1 MEFKIDKNPYD
12 RQLFTNDTLVLEPN
26 SISCLVGCNG
36 TGKTTAIEYIRNRLR
51 KLHAEE
57 FEETPY
63 SGLGKVLQSINN
75 KDEPKNNNNLYFAD
89 FNKHTKT
96 AKDEMASFL
105 MHAAVSFSSTGE
117 GISHRLGKMLYMLGS
132 SINKIKNQN
141 ASIFIFFDDC
151 DAGTSLDK
159 IIEIKDVFNLIVDH
173 CKATNVTYYIVLT
186 ANSYEMCRDLDCISV
201 HDFKHIRFTDY
212 EDYKRFVLESA
223 ANKEHSYKEEKDND

>member
-36 TGKTTAIEYIRNRLR
+36 TGKTTVVSYVEKRLH

-57 FEETPY
+57 IKSTPY
-63 SGLGKVLQSINN
+63 SGLEKALAKSLGAN
-75 KDEPKNNNNLYFAD
+75 EPQNDKNLYYVD
-89 FNKHTKT
+89 FSKHTET
-96 AKDEMASFL
+96 AGSETDSFIL
-105 MHAAVSFSSTGE
+105 RATVSYSSTGE
-117 GISHRLGKMLYMLGS
+117 GVSYRLGQMLKLLGG

-159 IIEIKDVFNLIVDH
+159 IIEIKQVFSLITDH
-173 CKATNVTYYIVLT
+173 CKEMNVTYYILAT
-186 ANSYEMCRDLDCISV
+186 ANSFEMCRDLDCISV
-201 HDFKHIRFTDY
+201 HDFKHIKFTDY

-223 ANKEHSYKEEKDND
+223 VNKERSFL